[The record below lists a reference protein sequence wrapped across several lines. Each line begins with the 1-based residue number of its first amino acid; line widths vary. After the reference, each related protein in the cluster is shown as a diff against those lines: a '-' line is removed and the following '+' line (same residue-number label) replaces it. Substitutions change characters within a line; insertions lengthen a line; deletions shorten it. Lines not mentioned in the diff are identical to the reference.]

1 VTQAGS
7 TSYGYDANG
16 NMTSR
21 GGSSI
26 SYTSYNLP
34 SLINAGSETSA
45 LHYGAFRNRFK
56 QVTAG
61 ASPETRIYVAG
72 LMEKVTRG
80 GVTEYRYQ
88 IGGPTGTVAIY
99 TRRTDGST
107 PTYYLLRDHL
117 GSPELITNTAGVPT
131 VKLSFSA
138 YGERRGSN
146 WSGTPSGGEWNA
158 IAFTTRDGF
167 TEHEHL
173 DNVGLVHMNGR
184 VYDPRIGRFLS
195 KDPIVHMGLSQSP
208 NSYSY
213 VWNNPLRWV
222 DPSGASPETLQI
234 PQLTQDG
241 GHGGVI
247 PGSTFVGGER
257 TTATLSGVIVTAT
270 SLANSG
276 RPPGVIPSVGVA
288 LNRGPPTRH
297 GGGGG
302 GTRSGGG
309 GDTPSPEPPTP
320 EPEKEPQQEFSPTCR
335 AISDALG
342 GAVAGTTFAVL
353 TGQGAVALHYA
364 GAFGAIAGI
373 TSLLAPSGGFGAFT
387 VAGHVGAVALARG
400 GSSGGSFADVMGV
413 AVEAATPFG
422 PATIPVGSATGA
434 VASAIQ
440 PLHLLGRA
448 SSAIVGG
455 SAGGLAA
462 ATGLAT
468 SAAVSAAFGC
478 LE

>member
-1 VTQAGS
+1 
-7 TSYGYDANG
+7 
-16 NMTSR
+16 
-21 GGSSI
+21 
-26 SYTSYNLP
+26 
-34 SLINAGSETSA
+34 
-45 LHYGAFRNRFK
+45 
-56 QVTAG
+56 
-61 ASPETRIYVAG
+61 
-72 LMEKVTRG
+72 MEKVTRG

-297 GGGGG
+297 GGGGR
-302 GTRSGGG
+302 GTRSGSGNDTSSGVTGQCDQPGPAESAPVIVASPARTQCLEDCRRSLEPAVQGAAGAAGG
-309 GDTPSPEPPTP
+309 FAGGFAAGAPMPGLGQLSAATIGAFAGGMTGFVTGVMAQSSASQPT
-320 EPEKEPQQEFSPTCR
+320 R
-335 AISDALG
+335 ISLGVAAGAVTGGNVFLLQGGVG
-342 GAVAGTTFAVL
+342 GAR
-353 TGQGAVALHYA
+353 AVATMGLA
-364 GAFGAIAGI
+364 GMLGAA
-373 TSLLAPSGGFGAFT
+373 APA
-387 VAGHVGAVALARG
+387 
-400 GSSGGSFADVMGV
+400 
-413 AVEAATPFG
+413 
-422 PATIPVGSATGA
+422 
-434 VASAIQ
+434 
-440 PLHLLGRA
+440 
-448 SSAIVGG
+448 
-455 SAGGLAA
+455 SAGGVAGAA
-462 ATGLAT
+462 ATATALSSVAAGVVAVVGAGTWFGYRIADAMADGVCGLKC
-468 SAAVSAAFGC
+468 GD
-478 LE
+478 